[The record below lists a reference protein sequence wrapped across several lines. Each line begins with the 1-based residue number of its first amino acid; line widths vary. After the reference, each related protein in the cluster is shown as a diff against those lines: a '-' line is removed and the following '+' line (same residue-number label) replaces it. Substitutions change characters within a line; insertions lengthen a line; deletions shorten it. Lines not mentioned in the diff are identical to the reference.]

1 MIFLVVGSGGRE
13 HAISWRLA
21 TSPGDHTVH
30 ALPGSHAIAADPDIP
45 GACHDVDPADHEAV
59 VGLAARLGVDVVV
72 VGPEAPLC
80 AGLTDA
86 LRARGVVVL
95 GPDAACAR
103 LESSKAFAKE
113 VMDAAGVPTAAW
125 SRHDDLDGAL
135 ARARSLEHPVVLK
148 ADGLAGG
155 KGVVIS
161 HDLETSE
168 ATLRAFMSGAR
179 FGAAGETV
187 VIEEFLEGVELSF
200 MVLTDGRHVVPLA
213 TSQDHK
219 RLRDGDLGP
228 NTGGMG
234 AITPSPRAT
243 GALAQDVMA
252 RVIAPTL
259 AELTRRGMRYTGFLY
274 AGLMLTERGPFV
286 LEYNVRLGDPETQAL
301 MLATGADVADVFARA
316 ARGELT
322 ARDDLSEGEHAC
334 CVVLAAKEYPGAV
347 ERGHVIAG
355 VDAADARE
363 GVKVFHAG
371 TRAEN
376 GAWVSWGGRVLGVTA
391 TGADPAQA
399 RERAYAAAE
408 EITWEGMQRRADIGA
423 AR

>member
-1 MIFLVVGSGGRE
+1 MIFLVIGSGGRE

-30 ALPGSHAIAADPDIP
+30 ALPGSHAIAADPEID
-45 GACHDVDPADHEAV
+45 GSCHDVDPTDHDAV
-59 VGLAARLGVDVVV
+59 GELTARLDVDVVV

-80 AGLTDA
+80 DGLADA
-86 LRARGVVVL
+86 LRARGVAVL

-113 VMDAAGVPTAAW
+113 IMDAAGVPTASW
-125 SRHDDLDGAL
+125 SRHTHLDAAL
-135 ARARSLEHPVVLK
+135 DHVRALPHPIVLK

-161 HDLETSE
+161 QDLGTSE
-168 ATLRAFMSGAR
+168 DTLRTFMSGER

-187 VIEEFLEGVELSF
+187 VVEEFLEGVELSF
-200 MVLTDGRHVVPLA
+200 MVLTDGCTVVPLA

-219 RLRDGDLGP
+219 RLRDGDEGP

-234 AITPSPRAT
+234 AITPSPRSSGTLEA
-243 GALAQDVMA
+243 DVID
-252 RVIAPTL
+252 RVITPTL
-259 AELTRRGMRYTGFLY
+259 AELERRGMRYTGFLY

-301 MLATGADVADVFARA
+301 MLATRADVADVFARA

-322 ARDDLSEGEHAC
+322 ERDDLAIGAHAC
-334 CVVLAAKEYPGAV
+334 CVVLAAKEYPGSV
-347 ERGHVIAG
+347 ERGHVISG
-355 VDAADARE
+355 IDAADARR

-371 TRAEN
+371 TRHEG

-391 TGADPAQA
+391 TGASHDEA
-399 RERAYAAAE
+399 RERAYTAVE
-408 EITWEGMQRRADIGA
+408 GIGWEGMQRRADIGA